1 MFNPPPA
8 DLNDREP
15 LIYSAAPAEF
25 WYRSYRVG
33 NSPIF
38 FGKSRTNRWD
48 SPDGDFGVVY
58 LGADEH
64 CAFMES
70 IGRGV
75 LKTRFVPSSQL
86 RERALAKIRFRETLR
101 LIDMVTSGG
110 LTRLGTESSLAS
122 GSGYKN
128 SQRWSR
134 ALREHPSKPDG
145 LYYRSRH
152 DPARTACGLFDH
164 CARSVEVVAELGS
177 WADQPALL
185 GEILDHYAFGTDLEY
200 SYSR

>member
-15 LIYSAAPAEF
+15 LIYPALPAES
-25 WYRSYRVG
+25 WYRSYRIG
-33 NSPIF
+33 NSPVF
-38 FGKSRTNRWD
+38 FGKSHANRWD
-48 SPDGDFGVVY
+48 SPDGAFGVFY
-58 LGADEH
+58 LGGDEY

-75 LKTRFVPSSQL
+75 LKTRFIPSSQL
-86 RERALAKIRFRETLR
+86 KGTALAKIRFKKSLR
-101 LIDMVTSGG
+101 FIDMVTSGG

-145 LYYRSRH
+145 IYYRSRH
-152 DPARTACGLFDH
+152 DPARTACALFDQ
-164 CARSVEVVAELGS
+164 CASSVVVAGALGA

-185 GEILDHYAFGTDLEY
+185 GEILDHYAFGTDL
-200 SYSR
+200 